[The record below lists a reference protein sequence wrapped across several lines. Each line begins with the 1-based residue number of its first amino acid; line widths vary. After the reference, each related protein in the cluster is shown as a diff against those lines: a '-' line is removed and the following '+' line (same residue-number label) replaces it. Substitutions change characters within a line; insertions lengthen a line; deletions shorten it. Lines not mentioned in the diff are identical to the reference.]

1 MPQYNLKTILSTFKK
16 TNGQR
21 RSVFNKAQIGGLGS
35 PIVTLFFFSL
45 PLISY
50 GLLFNPYIFHILGIA
65 TAIVTY
71 IVSMSLMMIII
82 FFITWKI
89 KNDVVIAV
97 TPSWEYYFPD
107 VDFKLVISKARTPY
121 NDFYK
126 YYAEVKDIKQS
137 EEALHKQLLEAFAK
151 MQEENKELLNAIQR
165 DNDNDKD

>member
-1 MPQYNLKTILSTFKK
+1 MPQYDLKTILSTFTK

-21 RSVFNKAQIGGLGS
+21 RSVFNKAKIGGLGS

-50 GLLFNPYIFHILGIA
+50 GLLFNPYVFHILGIA
-65 TAIVTY
+65 TAIVAY
-71 IVSMSLMMIII
+71 IVSMSLIMIIV

-89 KNDVVIAV
+89 KNDVVRIV
-97 TPSWEYYFPD
+97 SPSWEYYFPG
-107 VDFKLVISKARTPY
+107 VDFKLVVANSKTPY

-137 EEALHKQLLEAFAK
+137 EEALHEQLLEAFAK
-151 MQEENKELLNAIQR
+151 MQEENRELLNAIQR
-165 DNDNDKD
+165 DNNKN

>member
-1 MPQYNLKTILSTFKK
+1 MPQYNLRTILATFTK

-21 RSVFNKAQIGGLGS
+21 RSVFNKAPVGGLGS
-35 PIVTLFFFSL
+35 AIVTLFFFSL
-45 PLISY
+45 PLIIY

-71 IVSMSLMMIII
+71 IVSMSFIMIII

-97 TPSWEYYFPD
+97 SPSWEYYFPG
-107 VDFKLVISKARTPY
+107 VDFKLVVASTRTPY
-121 NDFYK
+121 DDFYK

-137 EEALHKQLLEAFAK
+137 EEALHKKLLEAFSK
-151 MQEENKELLNAIQR
+151 MQEENRELLNAIQR
-165 DNDNDKD
+165 DNDKD

>member
-1 MPQYNLKTILSTFKK
+1 MPQYNLRTILATFTK
-16 TNGQR
+16 TNGLR
-21 RSVFNKAQIGGLGS
+21 RSVFNKAPIGGLGS
-35 PIVTLFFFSL
+35 AIVTLFFFSL

-50 GLLFNPYIFHILGIA
+50 GLLFNPYVFHTLGIA
-65 TAIVTY
+65 TAIVMY

-89 KNDVVIAV
+89 KNEVVTAV
-97 TPSWEYYFPD
+97 TPSWEHYFPG

-126 YYAEVKDIKQS
+126 YYAEIKEIKQS

-151 MQEENKELLNAIQR
+151 MQEENKELLNAIKK
-165 DNDNDKD
+165 DNNKN